1 MKTFKR
7 IMIFFVVLLTLI
19 SCSSAQPSKGDLISG
34 TFKGAGK
41 GFKGDIE
48 VTLELKENV
57 ITNIDAKHHETP
69 SLGDNAINNI
79 IDEMKSKNSVDVDI
93 VASATRSSKGIKEA
107 VTNALKEAGLDPSAL
122 KANSATVKVEDEVKE
137 ADVVVIGGGGA
148 GLSAATAALEEGAS
162 VILIDKMPSLGGN
175 TLISGAAIN
184 AADPEKPLDRV
195 ITANE
200 KATIEGLIKK
210 EVSDPL
216 VKQWQSDLKAEF
228 DKHQKEKGNKFF
240 DSTTLHKLQTYFG
253 GDMKGDPKLI
263 EILCQQAPDAL
274 HRLKSLGMEFNEKI
288 FTVLGGL
295 WDRAREPKQPLGT
308 GYINT
313 YKKYI
318 ESKNGTIL
326 LETKAEKLLLS
337 EDGSKVVGVL
347 AKGKAG
353 NTITLKANRGVVL
366 ATGGFGNNPEM
377 REKYNTVWPSLKNLK
392 STNSVAV
399 TGDGITMAE
408 AIGAKLVGMEYIQLL
423 PMGDPKTGS
432 LSGNIEQ
439 GVQNRIFVNLE
450 GKRFVDEGARRDVM
464 TKALLEQP
472 EQKMF
477 SILDKHSY
485 PTEDVKNHFNESIA
499 ELLAAK
505 RAFKA
510 DTLEELAKLIGV
522 DANNLKAAVED
533 FNKHVAEGS
542 VDSFGRTL
550 FAEKID
556 TPPFYAGMRTAT
568 VHHTMG
574 GVAINELAQVLNK
587 EGKVIVGLYAA
598 GEVTGG
604 IHGTNRLGGNA
615 LSDINVFGRI
625 AGSNAAKNK

>member
-1 MKTFKR
+1 MKILKK
-7 IMIFFVVLLTLI
+7 VLVLLIVFLTLVA
-19 SCSSAQPSKGDLISG
+19 CSSNSSGNSKLISG
-34 TFKGAGK
+34 TFNGTGK
-41 GFKGDIE
+41 GFKGDIK
-48 VTLELKENV
+48 VTVDIKDNV
-57 ITNIDAKHHETP
+57 ITKVVADQHETP
-69 SLGDNAINNI
+69 DLGSSAVDKLINQVV
-79 IDEMKSKNSVDVDI
+79 SKNSIEVDTV
-93 VASATRSSKGIKEA
+93 SGATYSSNGFKEA
-107 VTNALKEAGLDPSAL
+107 MANALKAAGLSAADL
-122 KANSATVKVEDEVKE
+122 KAKEGNAAKAQDEVKE
-137 ADVVVIGGGGA
+137 ADVIVVGGGGA
-148 GLSAATAALEEGAS
+148 GLAAATAALEEGAS
-162 VILIDKMPSLGGN
+162 VVLIEKMPALGGN

-184 AADPEKPLDRV
+184 AADPEKPLDRD

-200 KATIEGLIKK
+200 KNTVEDLIKK
-210 EVSDPL
+210 ETSDPI
-216 VKQWQSDLKAEF
+216 VKKWQADLKDEF

-240 DSTTLHKLQTYFG
+240 DSTNLHKLQTYFG
-253 GDMKGDPKLI
+253 GDMKGNPKLI
-263 EILCQQAPDAL
+263 EILCQQAPEAV
-274 HRLKSLGMEFNEKI
+274 HNLKSKGMQFNEKI

-295 WDRAREPKQPLGT
+295 WDRAREPKEPLGT

-313 YKKYI
+313 YKKFI
-318 ESKNGTIL
+318 EDKKGEIL

-337 EDGSKVVGVL
+337 GDKVVGVE
-347 AKGKAG
+347 AKGKDG
-353 NTITLKANRGVVL
+353 QKITLNAKRGVIL

-377 REKYNTVWPSLKNLK
+377 REKYNTEWPSLKNLK
-392 STNSVAV
+392 STNSVAI
-399 TGDGITMAE
+399 TGDGIAMAE
-408 AIGAKLVGMEYIQLL
+408 AVGANLIGMQYIQLL
-423 PMGDPKTGS
+423 PMGDPNTGS

-439 GVQNRIFVNLE
+439 GVQNRIFVNLD

-464 TKALLEQP
+464 TKALLEQRD
-472 EQKMF
+472 QKMW

-485 PTEDVKNHFNESIA
+485 PTGDVKNHFNESID
-499 ELLAAK
+499 ELVAAK

-510 DTLEELAKLIGV
+510 NSLEELAKLIGV

-533 FNKHVAEGS
+533 FNKHVADGS

-587 EGKVIVGLYAA
+587 EGKVIAGLYAA

-615 LSDINVFGRI
+615 LADINVFGKI

>member
-1 MKTFKR
+1 MNTFKKLL
-7 IMIFFVVLLTLI
+7 VLLVVFLTLVA
-19 SCSSAQPSKGDLISG
+19 CSSNSSGNGKLVSG
-34 TFKGAGK
+34 TFTGTGK
-41 GFKGDIE
+41 GFKGDIK
-48 VTLELKENV
+48 VTVDIKDNA
-57 ITNIDAKHHETP
+57 ITKVVADQHETP
-69 SLGDNAINNI
+69 GLGSSAVEKLIN
-79 IDEMKSKNSVDVDI
+79 KVVATNSIEVDT
-93 VASATRSSKGIKEA
+93 VASATFSSNGFKEA
-107 VTNALKEAGLDPSAL
+107 MTNALKAAGLSATDL
-122 KANSATVKVEDEVKE
+122 KANKNATAKAKDEVKE
-137 ADVVVIGGGGA
+137 ADVIVVGGGGA

-162 VILIDKMPSLGGN
+162 VILIEKMPALGGN

-184 AADPEKPLDRV
+184 AADPEKPLNRD

-200 KATIEGLIKK
+200 KKTIEGLIKK
-210 EVSDPL
+210 ETTDPV
-216 VKQWQSDLKAEF
+216 VKKWQADLKAEF
-228 DKHQKEKGNKFF
+228 DKHQKEKENKFF
-240 DSTTLHKLQTYFG
+240 DSTNLHKLQTYFG

-263 EILCQQAPDAL
+263 EILCQQAPEAV
-274 HRLKSLGMEFNEKI
+274 HNLKAKGMQFNEKI

-295 WDRAREPKQPLGT
+295 WDRAREPKDPLGT
-308 GYINT
+308 GYIKT
-313 YKKYI
+313 YKKFI
-318 ESKNGTIL
+318 EDKKGEIL
-326 LETKAEKLLLS
+326 LETKAEKLILS
-337 EDGSKVVGVL
+337 GNKVVGVE
-347 AKGKAG
+347 ATGKDG
-353 NTITLKANRGVVL
+353 QKITLNAKKGVVL
-366 ATGGFGNNPEM
+366 ATGGFSNNPEM
-377 REKYNTVWPSLKNLK
+377 REKYNTEWPSLKNLK
-392 STNSVAV
+392 STNSVAI
-399 TGDGITMAE
+399 TGDGIAMAE
-408 AIGAKLVGMEYIQLL
+408 AVGANLVGMQYIQLL

-439 GVQNRIFVNLE
+439 GVQNRIFVNLQ

-472 EQKMF
+472 EQKMW

-485 PTEDVKNHFNESIA
+485 PTGDVKNHFNESID
-499 ELLAAK
+499 ELVAAK

-510 DTLEELAKLIGV
+510 NSLEELAKLIGV

-533 FNKHVAEGS
+533 FNKHVADGS

-587 EGKVIVGLYAA
+587 DGKVIPGLYAA

-604 IHGTNRLGGNA
+604 IHGSNRLGGNA
-615 LSDINVFGRI
+615 LADINVFGKI